1 MHYLYVSFVF
11 TTFLLIVEFGK
22 CYAIKLQADFFFLS
36 LQDVHHGNGTQEIFD
51 RNKSVSF
58 VIIEFHLTMH
68 INLLM
73 HYLFSMK

>member
-1 MHYLYVSFVF
+1 MHYLCDSFILS
-11 TTFLLIVEFGK
+11 TFWSAVEFGK
-22 CYAIKLQADFFFLS
+22 CYAIKLHADFFSLS

-51 RNKSVSF
+51 QNKSVRF

-68 INLLM
+68 INFLM